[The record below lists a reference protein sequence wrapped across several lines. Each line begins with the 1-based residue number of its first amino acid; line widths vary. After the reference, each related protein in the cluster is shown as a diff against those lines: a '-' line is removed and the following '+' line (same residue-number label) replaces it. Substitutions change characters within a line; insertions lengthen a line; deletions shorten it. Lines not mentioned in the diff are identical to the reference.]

1 MVIIPAVTLAS
12 PTSGTGTPMIDRLS
26 LVGRRAIVTGAG
38 AGIGRATAM
47 LFADAGAH
55 VLCVDRDAEA
65 GAATAAAIG
74 GAAAAL
80 DVADRVAVDRLL
92 GEYAA
97 DGVDILANIAG
108 VASSGERIE
117 SMDRATFDRIFS
129 VNFKGTLNCT
139 RTVLPAMIAA
149 QRGAIVNMVSS
160 AIDLAIPTNASYS
173 ISKAAVAM
181 LTKVLANEVG
191 PDGIR
196 VNAVAPGFV
205 PTALSME
212 AAGAAAA
219 DRAAYLDRWSKS
231 APLGR
236 VGSPEDIAQQ
246 CLYLVSDAA
255 GFVTGQVLRANGG
268 TTMPW

>member
-1 MVIIPAVTLAS
+1 MVSYPAATAVP
-12 PTSGTGTPMIDRLS
+12 PTCETGMSMIDRLS
-26 LVGRRAIVTGAG
+26 LAGRRAIVTGAG
-38 AGIGRATAM
+38 AGIGRATAT
-47 LFADAGAH
+47 LFAAAGAH
-55 VLCVDRDAEA
+55 VLCVDRDPDAAAEA
-65 GAATAAAIG
+65 AAAIG
-74 GAAAAL
+74 GAAAVL
-80 DVADRVAVDRLL
+80 DVSDRIAVKQML
-92 GEYAA
+92 GDFAA
-97 DGVDILANIAG
+97 EGVDILANIAG

-117 SMDRATFDRIFS
+117 TMDRAAFDRIFA
-129 VNFKGTLNCT
+129 VNFKGTLHCIQA
-139 RTVLPAMIAA
+139 VLPAMIAA
-149 QRGAIVNMVSS
+149 RRGAIVNMVSS

-173 ISKAAVAM
+173 IPKAAVAM

-236 VGSPEDIAQQ
+236 VGTPEDIAQQ
-246 CLYLVSDAA
+246 CLYLASDAA
-255 GFVTGQVLRANGG
+255 RFVTGQVLRANGG

>member
-1 MVIIPAVTLAS
+1 MVSHPAATAVP
-12 PTSGTGTPMIDRLS
+12 PTCETGMSMIDRLS
-26 LVGRRAIVTGAG
+26 LAGRRAIVTGAG

-47 LFADAGAH
+47 LFAAAGAH
-55 VLCVDRDAEA
+55 VLCVDRDPDAAAEV
-65 GAATAAAIG
+65 AAAIG
-74 GAAAAL
+74 GAAAVL
-80 DVADRVAVDRLL
+80 DVSDRIAVKQLL
-92 GEYAA
+92 GDFAA
-97 DGVDILANIAG
+97 GGVDILANIAG

-117 SMDRATFDRIFS
+117 TMDRATFDRIFA
-129 VNFKGTLNCT
+129 VNFKGTLHCIQA
-139 RTVLPAMIAA
+139 VLPAMIAA
-149 QRGAIVNMVSS
+149 RRGAIVNMVSS

-212 AAGAAAA
+212 AAGGGAA

-246 CLYLVSDAA
+246 CFYLVSDVAR
-255 GFVTGQVLRANGG
+255 FVTGQVLRANGG

>member
-1 MVIIPAVTLAS
+1 
-12 PTSGTGTPMIDRLS
+12 MIERLS
-26 LVGRRAIVTGAG
+26 LAGRRAIVTGAG
-38 AGIGRATAM
+38 AGLGRATAT
-47 LFADAGAH
+47 LFAAAGAE
-55 VLCVDRDAEA
+55 VLCVDRNRDAAAEA
-65 GAATAAAIG
+65 AEAIG
-74 GAAAAL
+74 GSFA
-80 DVADRVAVDRLL
+80 AVDVIDRLAVREEL
-92 GEYAA
+92 GAFA
-97 DGVDILANIAG
+97 GHGVDILANIAG
-108 VASSGERIE
+108 VASSGERVE
-117 SMDRATFDRIFS
+117 DMNGARFEQIFAI
-129 VNFKGTLNCT
+129 NFKGTLFCIQA
-139 RTVLPAMIAA
+139 VLPAMIAA
-149 QRGAIVNMVSS
+149 RRGAIVNMVSS

-212 AAGAAAA
+212 AAGAVAA
-219 DRAAYLDRWSKS
+219 DRTAYLDRWAKS

-246 CLYLVSDAA
+246 CLYLASDASS
-255 GFVTGQVLRANGG
+255 FVTGQILRANGG

>member
-1 MVIIPAVTLAS
+1 
-12 PTSGTGTPMIDRLS
+12 MIDRLS
-26 LVGRRAIVTGAG
+26 LSGRRAIVTGAG
-38 AGIGRATAM
+38 AGIGRAIAT
-47 LFADAGAH
+47 LFAEAGAH
-55 VLCVDRDAEA
+55 VLCVDRDGEA
-65 GAATAAAIG
+65 AAATAATIG

-80 DVADRVAVDRLL
+80 DVADRLAVDRLL
-92 GEYAA
+92 GEFAA

-117 SMDRATFDRIFS
+117 TMDRAAFDRIFA

-139 RTVLPAMIAA
+139 RAVLPAMIAA

-212 AAGAAAA
+212 AAGSGAA

-236 VGSPEDIAQQ
+236 VGSAEDIAQQ

>member
-1 MVIIPAVTLAS
+1 
-12 PTSGTGTPMIDRLS
+12 MIDRLS
-26 LVGRRAIVTGAG
+26 LAGRRAIVTGAG
-38 AGIGRATAM
+38 AGIGRAVAM
-47 LFADAGAH
+47 LFAAAGAE
-55 VLCVDRDAEA
+55 VLCVDRDDDAAAEV
-65 GAATAAAIG
+65 AAAIG
-74 GAAAAL
+74 GAFVAV
-80 DVADRVAVDRLL
+80 DVADRL
-92 GEYAA
+92 GVRQALGPFAEQ
-97 DGVDILANIAG
+97 GVDILANIAG
-108 VASSGERIE
+108 VASSGERVE
-117 SMDRATFDRIFS
+117 DMDIASFDRIFA
-129 VNFKGTLNCT
+129 VNFKGTLNCIQA
-139 RTVLPAMIAA
+139 VLPTMIDAR
-149 QRGAIVNMVSS
+149 RGAIVNMVSS

-212 AAGAAAA
+212 AAGSAAA

-236 VGSPEDIAQQ
+236 VGSPEDIARQ

>member
-1 MVIIPAVTLAS
+1 
-12 PTSGTGTPMIDRLS
+12 MIDRLS
-26 LVGRRAIVTGAG
+26 LSGRRAIVTGAG
-38 AGIGRATAM
+38 AGIGRAVAT
-47 LFADAGAH
+47 LFASAGAE
-55 VLCVDRDAEA
+55 VLCVDRD
-65 GAATAAAIG
+65 G
-74 GAAAAL
+74 GAAAEVAAGIGGSSVAI
-80 DVADRVAVDRLL
+80 DVADRAGVRHALEPFA
-92 GEYAA
+92 GQ
-97 DGVDILANIAG
+97 GVDILANVAG
-108 VASSGERIE
+108 VASSGERVE
-117 SMDRATFDRIFS
+117 AMDAAVFERIFA
-129 VNFKGTLNCT
+129 VNFKGTLNCIQA
-139 RTVLPAMIAA
+139 VLPAMIGAR
-149 QRGAIVNMVSS
+149 RGAIVNMVSS

-212 AAGAAAA
+212 AAGPAAA

-236 VGSPEDIAQQ
+236 VGAAEDIAQQ

-255 GFVTGQVLRANGG
+255 GFVTGQILRANGG

>member
-1 MVIIPAVTLAS
+1 MVTHIAATAAS
-12 PTSGTGTPMIDRLS
+12 PTSGTGISMIDRLS
-26 LVGRRAIVTGAG
+26 LTGRRAVVTGAG
-38 AGIGRATAM
+38 AGIGCATAT
-47 LFADAGAH
+47 LFAAAGAH

-65 GAATAAAIG
+65 AAATAAAIG

-80 DVADRVAVDRLL
+80 DVADRLAVDRLL
-92 GEYAA
+92 GEFAA
-97 DGVDILANIAG
+97 GGVDILANIAG

-117 SMDRATFDRIFS
+117 TMDRAAFDRIFA
-129 VNFKGTLNCT
+129 VNFNGTLNCT
-139 RTVLPAMIAA
+139 RAVLPAMIAA

-212 AAGAAAA
+212 AAGDAAA

-236 VGSPEDIAQQ
+236 VGSAEDIAQQ

>member
-1 MVIIPAVTLAS
+1 
-12 PTSGTGTPMIDRLS
+12 MIDRLS
-26 LVGRRAIVTGAG
+26 LAGRRAIVTGAG
-38 AGIGRATAM
+38 AGIGRAVAM
-47 LFADAGAH
+47 LFAAAGAE
-55 VLCVDRDAEA
+55 VLCVDRDDDAAAEV
-65 GAATAAAIG
+65 AAAIG
-74 GAAAAL
+74 GAFVAV
-80 DVADRVAVDRLL
+80 DVADRL
-92 GEYAA
+92 GVRQALGPFAEQ
-97 DGVDILANIAG
+97 GVDILANIAG
-108 VASSGERIE
+108 VASSGERVE
-117 SMDRATFDRIFS
+117 DMDIASFDRIFA
-129 VNFKGTLNCT
+129 VNFKGTLNCIQA
-139 RTVLPAMIAA
+139 VLPTMIDAR
-149 QRGAIVNMVSS
+149 RGAIVNMVSS

-212 AAGAAAA
+212 AAGSAAA

-236 VGSPEDIAQQ
+236 VGSPEDIARQ

-255 GFVTGQVLRANGG
+255 GFVTGQILRANGG

>member
-1 MVIIPAVTLAS
+1 
-12 PTSGTGTPMIDRLS
+12 MIDQLS
-26 LVGRRAIVTGAG
+26 LSGRRAVVTGAG
-38 AGIGRATAM
+38 AGLGRATAT
-47 LFADAGAH
+47 LFAEAGAQ
-55 VLCVDRDAEA
+55 VLCVDRD
-65 GAATAAAIG
+65 GVAASETAAAIG
-74 GAAAAL
+74 GAFAAI
-80 DVADRVAVDRLL
+80 DVTDRVAVRETLTSF
-92 GEYAA
+92 AA

-117 SMDRATFDRIFS
+117 DMDPARFAEIFA
-129 VNFKGTLNCT
+129 VNFKGTLNCIQA
-139 RTVLPAMIAA
+139 VLPAMIAA
-149 QRGAIVNMVSS
+149 RRGAIVNMVSS

-205 PTALSME
+205 PTGLSME
-212 AAGAAAA
+212 AAGPAAE

-236 VGSPEDIAQQ
+236 VGTPEDIARQ
-246 CLYLVSDAA
+246 CLYLASDA
-255 GFVTGQVLRANGG
+255 GSFVTGQILRANGG
-268 TTMPW
+268 MTMPW